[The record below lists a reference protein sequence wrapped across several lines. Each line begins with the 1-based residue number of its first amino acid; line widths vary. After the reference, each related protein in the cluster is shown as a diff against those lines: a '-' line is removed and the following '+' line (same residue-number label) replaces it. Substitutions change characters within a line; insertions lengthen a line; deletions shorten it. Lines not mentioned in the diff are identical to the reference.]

1 MINARNY
8 KQENHLKGKN
18 VGYSIGTVYKT
29 DDLSIFQLSEFN
41 RTVFLKKEMVQQ
53 AKEGL
58 ISPIIVNENF
68 VVIDGQHRLAAA
80 KEAGEP
86 IEYIIKPGLDKHDI
100 VRMNTIQ
107 RKWNLK
113 DYIEAYANQGKKE
126 YVLLSELIQKGY
138 SDVTST
144 IAISAGVLGTL
155 ADSRLEKIK
164 DGSFEFANYIDTV
177 SFLKFYEHFRETSGS
192 PKRNHLCIALYD
204 LCRYPKVDKERLI
217 KKVISTGLNEDIK
230 VKSYTK
236 PEMLKTLIDTYN
248 QMLTVGR
255 DKYINYHVASNGAV
269 IVDEELDGQ
278 GEMKL

>member
-1 MINARNY
+1 MTNSRNY
-8 KQENHLKGKN
+8 EQENDLKGKN
-18 VGYSIGTVYKT
+18 IGYAIGTVYKT

-41 RTVFLKKEMVQQ
+41 RTVFLKQEMIDQ

-58 ISPIIVNENF
+58 ISPLVVNENF

-80 KEAGEP
+80 KEAGVP
-86 IEYIIKPGLDKHDI
+86 VEYIIKPGLDKHDI

-107 RKWNLK
+107 RKWTLK

-126 YVLLSELIQKGY
+126 YIRLSELIQKGY

-144 IAISAGVLGTL
+144 IAISQGVLGTL
-155 ADSRLEKIK
+155 ADSRLNQIK
-164 DGSFEFANYIDTV
+164 DGSFGFANYADTV
-177 SFLKFYEHFRETSGS
+177 AFLKYYEHFREAAGT

-217 KKVISTGLNEDIK
+217 KKVASTGLSEDVK

-236 PEMLKTLIDTYN
+236 PEMLKALIDAYN
-248 QMLTVGR
+248 QMLTFGSS
-255 DKYINYHVASNGAV
+255 KYINYHIASNGAV
-269 IVDEELDGQ
+269 IVDEEMA
-278 GEMKL
+278 E